1 MARLAPTRRLVLGG
15 LAGLSLGGLPL
26 GCTTW
31 PAPTVPMRVRH
42 IAARCGPN
50 RRCVLLPGVYSRAD
64 DFVSEGFVEDLQRSA
79 PGCEML
85 LADAHLGY
93 FVEGGL
99 VRRMREDVLRPPA
112 TAGSVGSAAA
122 DNAARPWLVGVSL
135 GGLAALA
142 YAMRHGDE
150 IAGVLAI
157 APYLGQRTLLRDISA
172 AGGPVAWSRDV
183 PAADAG
189 ADPFE
194 VIEAGVWR
202 WLARRSVE
210 EGRGATV
217 SPPIHLG
224 FGRDDRFADAQ
235 RVLQSML
242 PTGHTDVVD
251 GGHDWSPWRALW
263 RQWLQRGLLG
273 GPAGGCGGTA

>member
-1 MARLAPTRRLVLGG
+1 MARPAPTRRLVLGG
-15 LAGLSLGGLPL
+15 LAGLALGGLPL

-31 PAPTVPMRVRH
+31 PTPTVPMRVRQ
-42 IAARCGPN
+42 IAARCGPT

-93 FVEGGL
+93 FVEGEL
-99 VRRMREDVLRPPA
+99 VRRLREDVVRPPA
-112 TAGSVGSAAA
+112 TAGHVAGAAT
-122 DNAARPWLVGVSL
+122 DSAARPWLVGVSL

-172 AGGPVAWSRDV
+172 AGGPLAWSRDV
-183 PAADAG
+183 PANDTG

-194 VIEAGVWR
+194 VIEADVWR

-251 GGHDWSPWRALW
+251 GGHDWPPWRALW